1 MSVAIFNNTADRDL
15 WKWNWT
21 ETWQKDIKCHYF
33 FVCIPAN
40 MANLIQWLTS
50 NLYWLWSNVQ
60 KPAQW
65 FLHTGLLSL
74 SDRIHSAKTCQS
86 QPEPNWIRAGFAQY
100 YSGCLRKNGTKSESG
115 KPVVGWLHS
124 ARKNRAQ
131 WFWHTDLLPDKMRLA
146 KTQPGRH
153 TFYIIYIYIYIYCIL
168 YDPVRFWL
176 HSGHLTGRNQN
187 ASE

>member
-86 QPEPNWIRAGFAQY
+86 ARTKLDPGWFCTILFRLSTEERNQVWKWETGSGLVAFCKKEPGPMILAHWLA
-100 YSGCLRKNGTKSESG
+100 SGQDAFGQNPTRPAYILYNIHIY
-115 KPVVGWLHS
+115 LYI
-124 ARKNRAQ
+124 
-131 WFWHTDLLPDKMRLA
+131 L
-146 KTQPGRH
+146 
-153 TFYIIYIYIYIYCIL
+153 YIIRSSPIL
-168 YDPVRFWL
+168 AALWPFNWP
-176 HSGHLTGRNQN
+176 
-187 ASE
+187 